1 MTTKLTGKI
10 VISGKITVVTGL
22 RIGVGNNDFELGSPQ
37 LSIVRSRGVPFIP
50 GSSLKGKLRSLL
62 GKYEGSSE
70 IQEDSNTLKEIF
82 GCIAGK
88 KANGSIKTE
97 AYKTRLLVRDC
108 VLVKGFDNTK
118 EVTGNIK
125 EYTNRTFT
133 ESKWENIIKRVSG
146 GADKPREVERVPEGS
161 EFEFEL
167 VYDTYD
173 DKKIEKHLK
182 LLKLAMQLLED
193 DYLGG
198 YGSRGYGKVKF
209 DDVKVKEFE
218 IQSDVYTLKE
228 QTDKQLF
235 TWEA

>member
-1 MTTKLTGKI
+1 MATQLTGKI

-22 RIGVGNNDFELGSPQ
+22 RIGAGNNDFELGSPQ

-62 GKYEGSSE
+62 AKYVGSPDIQDDSDEIKEVFGAVVGK
-70 IQEDSNTLKEIF
+70 DSNSRPT
-82 GCIAGK
+82 
-88 KANGSIKTE
+88 KAFR
-97 AYKTRLLVRDC
+97 TRLLVRDC
-108 VLVKGFDNTK
+108 ILVKGFDNTK

-125 EYTNRTFT
+125 EHTNRTFT

-161 EFEFEL
+161 EFAFEL
-167 VYDTYD
+167 VYDTYND
-173 DKKIEKHLK
+173 SKEGNHLK

-209 DDVKVKEFE
+209 DRVEVKVFE
-218 IQSDVYTLKE
+218 IKSDEYKLKE
-228 QTDKQLF
+228 QIDNQLF